1 MKILVKIPMIAG
13 EEKVLALIDSGAGG
27 NFIHSR
33 VVNQKKLSTTT
44 LVVPLQAY
52 NVDGT
57 PNSNGII
64 SEVFDTEVDFG
75 DHTEEVRFYVSGLG
89 KQDLILGYPWLKMSS
104 PTIDWSIPS
113 VSWPS
118 LSVNSNEV
126 EISPEID
133 EVEDFVEEELSVEI
147 NSKNSTSQILA
158 WKSEEDVEK
167 KKLPKEQ
174 LVPSEYHD
182 FLHLFDKKTSERFPK
197 STVYD
202 HKIELKEGFIP
213 KTTKLYPLTVKEDEV
228 AKRFVEDNLRKGY
241 IRPSESPMTSGF
253 FFVGKKEAGELRPCQ
268 DYKYLNDWT
277 IKNRYPLPLVT
288 DLMDKLK
295 DAKYFTKLDV
305 RAGYNNVRIR
315 EGDEWKAAFKTKY
328 GSFEPLVMFFGM
340 TNSPATFQHMMD
352 TIFQPYIDMGWL
364 IDYIDDL
371 LIFARTK
378 EELAERTRLVLK
390 KIEENDLYLKPEK
403 AEFCVQQLVYLGII
417 IEPRKISMDPA
428 KLDRIRQ

>member
-1 MKILVKIPMIAG
+1 MKIPTDARDFKAFT
-13 EEKVLALIDSGAGG
+13 LIDSEAEE

-33 VVNQKKLSTTT
+33 VVNSNKLLTTT
-44 LVVPLQAY
+44 LIVPLQIY
-52 NVDGT
+52 NIDGT
-57 PNSNGII
+57 SNTNGKFMK
-64 SEVFDTEVDFG
+64 VFDTVIDFG
-75 DHTEEVRFYVSGLG
+75 DHSEEIRFYVSGLG
-89 KQDLILGYPWLKMSS
+89 KQDLILGYPWLKTSS

-118 LSVNSNEV
+118 LSVNSSEV

-133 EVEDFVEEELSVEI
+133 EVEDFVEEELIVEI

-228 AKRFVEDNLRKGY
+228 AKKFVEDNLRKGY

-253 FFVGKKEAGELRPCQ
+253 FFVGKKEAGELC
-268 DYKYLNDWT
+268 
-277 IKNRYPLPLVT
+277 
-288 DLMDKLK
+288 
-295 DAKYFTKLDV
+295 
-305 RAGYNNVRIR
+305 
-315 EGDEWKAAFKTKY
+315 
-328 GSFEPLVMFFGM
+328 
-340 TNSPATFQHMMD
+340 
-352 TIFQPYIDMGWL
+352 PY
-364 IDYIDDL
+364 
-371 LIFARTK
+371 
-378 EELAERTRLVLK
+378 
-390 KIEENDLYLKPEK
+390 
-403 AEFCVQQLVYLGII
+403 
-417 IEPRKISMDPA
+417 
-428 KLDRIRQ
+428 